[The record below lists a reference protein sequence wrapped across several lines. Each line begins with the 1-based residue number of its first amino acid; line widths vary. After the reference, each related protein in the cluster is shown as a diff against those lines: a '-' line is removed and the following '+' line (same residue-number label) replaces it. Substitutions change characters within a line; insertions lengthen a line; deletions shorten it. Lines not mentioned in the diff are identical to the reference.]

1 MSIDVK
7 YDTTPC
13 DGTPGQPWEDFKR
26 RLRNV
31 ATRSDERGY
40 SLADHF
46 DDLDEGGG
54 AVGAPA
60 MPAAPAELRKALA
73 ARRRRQK
80 DAYALLTKHLLHK
93 EHLQHITQNFFQNG
107 RAAYNYLD
115 TALSQVIDQ
124 IRPQARLVDGRRD
137 LTAGGG
143 GISSIGCRQR
153 FDGR

>member
-31 ATRSDERGY
+31 ATRSDDRGY

-46 DDLDEGGG
+46 DDIDEGGG
-54 AVGAPA
+54 AIGAPA

-93 EHLQHITQNFFQNG
+93 EHLQHITQNFFQDG
-107 RAAYNYLD
+107 RAAY
-115 TALSQVIDQ
+115 ASRQSVQ
-124 IRPQARLVDGRRD
+124 PSRSRPLAPAVRSPIYTVGTTCTCSR
-137 LTAGGG
+137 
-143 GISSIGCRQR
+143 
-153 FDGR
+153 

>member
-31 ATRSDERGY
+31 ATRSDDRGF

-46 DDLDEGGG
+46 DDIDEGGG
-54 AVGAPA
+54 AIGAPE
-60 MPAAPAELRKALA
+60 MPAAPGELRKAQA

-115 TALSQVIDQ
+115 NALTRHNTLHSTLFNTPFK
-124 IRPQARLVDGRRD
+124 PQSRGNQCAANCTCTCQTVD
-137 LTAGGG
+137 L
-143 GISSIGCRQR
+143 
-153 FDGR
+153 